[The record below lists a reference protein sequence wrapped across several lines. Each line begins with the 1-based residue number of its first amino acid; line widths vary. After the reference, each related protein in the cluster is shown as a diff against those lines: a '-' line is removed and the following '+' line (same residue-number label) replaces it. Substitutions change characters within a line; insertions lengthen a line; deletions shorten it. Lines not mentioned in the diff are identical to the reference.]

1 MVDVRDPRTV
11 RAGDRGRPVGC
22 SHVSVIATRRVPVRL
37 AIDSRDRYRWIT
49 LASIGLLAIAGG
61 MAALG
66 LPPIDL
72 HAPNHWFGIIDP
84 LCGGTRAARYTA
96 MGELGL
102 AWKYNPVGIATVVA
116 VALLVLR
123 AGVGVLTQRWIALD
137 ITWTKRGRWA
147 AVTVGSLLLIALEIR
162 QQGRADLLM
171 AGTFTPV

>member
-1 MVDVRDPRTV
+1 M
-11 RAGDRGRPVGC
+11 
-22 SHVSVIATRRVPVRL
+22 SVTATRPAPLQL

-49 LASIGLLAIAGG
+49 LVSVGLLAIAGG

-72 HAPNHWFGIIDP
+72 HGPNHWFGIMDP

-96 MGELGL
+96 LGEWGL
-102 AWKYNPVGIATVVA
+102 AWKYNPLGIVTVLAVG
-116 VALLVLR
+116 LLVLR
-123 AGVGVLTQRWIALD
+123 ASVGVLTRRWIALD

-147 AVTVGSLLLIALEIR
+147 TVILVAPLLIALEVR

-171 AGTFTPV
+171 AGTFTLV

>member
-1 MVDVRDPRTV
+1 MTTARQP
-11 RAGDRGRPVGC
+11 
-22 SHVSVIATRRVPVRL
+22 PVRL
-37 AIDSRDRYRWIT
+37 AIDSRDRYWWLT
-49 LASIGLLAIAGG
+49 LASIGMLAIAGG

-72 HAPNHWFGIIDP
+72 HGPNHWFGIMDP

-96 MGELGL
+96 LGEWGL
-102 AWKYNPVGIATVVA
+102 AWKYNPLGIVTVIA

-123 AGVGVLTQRWIALD
+123 ATAGVLTRHWIALD

-147 AVTVGSLLLIALEIR
+147 AVIVLALLLIALEIR

-171 AGTFTPV
+171 AGTFTLV